1 MRKSK
6 SKSRSNSKSPKKTS
20 SQRSQVY
27 NEEEIDDILENIN
40 LKRPRNMYTHF
51 CLEQV
56 DEFKKKNK
64 GKKIDMKVFS
74 GECASKWKK
83 LSEKDQ
89 EKYKELFEKDKLR
102 FKKDLQVVSHYL
114 FKDYND
120 IVRRPPTAYRIY
132 LNEKLRE
139 GFEKDLDPK
148 EVKNKASKEWRQM
161 PDEKRQVYQDKKKEN
176 DNWFEKAKHT
186 RKVTPLSMFVQNYVQ
201 NAKDKNKE
209 VPKLGEI
216 AAMWKKMN
224 SSEKLKY
231 QKYAE
236 EINEERQKLQDI
248 YELINGVKP
257 KKPAGAFRVFLQERA
272 KEKAF
277 KNLKEGRELWD
288 KLSKEEKDEYLKKA
302 HKCKLAYKYKNMIY
316 KKKIRKIL
324 PKKPANAYAQFIK
337 EKKGQKIPKGKTPG
351 EYWKDDWEKLSE
363 EKKEKYEEKA
373 KKEKERYEKK
383 MEEFKNYIFDIPK
396 RPLNAF
402 SLYVRDR
409 IPEIKKDRN
418 DEPVANLLKIVAQ
431 EWNDEDGVSQSKY
444 EKKAEQDKKR
454 FLRQMKDFEKLGYY
468 KKNSR
473 GERTKEGEED
483 DDEEEEKKKSK
494 KKKRSTSTAS
504 KSSKKSSK
512 KTKSKSKSKT
522 QDSKKKRSSSKS
534 KKKSGK
540 TQKKIK

>member
-6 SKSRSNSKSPKKTS
+6 SKSRSNSKSPRKNSAQKT
-20 SQRSQVY
+20 QVY

-51 CLEQV
+51 CLEQI
-56 DEFKKKNK
+56 DEFRRKNK

-89 EKYKELFEKDKLR
+89 EKYKDLFEKDKLR

-148 EVKNKASKEWRQM
+148 EVKSKASRDWRQM
-161 PDEKRQVYQDKKKEN
+161 PDEKRQVYQDRKKEN
-176 DNWFEKAKHT
+176 DNWFEKAKNT
-186 RKVTPLSMFVQNYVQ
+186 RKVTPLSMFVQNHIQ
-201 NAKDKNKE
+201 NAKDKKE
-209 VPKLGEI
+209 QVPTLAEV
-216 AAMWKKMN
+216 AAMWKKTS
-224 SSEKLKY
+224 SSEKEKY

-248 YELINGVKP
+248 YEIINGVKP

-277 KNLKEGRELWD
+277 KNLNEGKELWD

-316 KKKIRKIL
+316 KKKIRKML
-324 PKKPANAYAQFIK
+324 PKKPANAFAQFIK
-337 EKKGQKIPKGKTPG
+337 EKKGQKIPAGKTPG
-351 EYWKDDWEKLSE
+351 EYWKDDWDKLSE
-363 EKKEKYEEKA
+363 AKKEKYEEKA
-373 KKEKERYEKK
+373 HKEKERYEKK
-383 MEEFKNYIFDIPK
+383 MEEFKNYVFDIPK

-409 IPEIKKDRN
+409 IPEIKKDRK
-418 DEPVANLLKIVAQ
+418 DEPVPKLLKIVAK
-431 EWNDEDGVSQSKY
+431 EWNNEDGVSQSKY

-473 GERTKEGEED
+473 GERTKGED
-483 DDEEEEKKKSK
+483 DDEEEEKKSK
-494 KKKRSTSTAS
+494 KKRRGSSTAS

-522 QDSKKKRSSSKS
+522 QDSKKKRSASKN

-540 TQKKIK
+540 TQKKK